1 LSSPFC
7 ITLKQTK
14 QMTTIELAGK
24 TYKLDWTFLSQ
35 EYMEQSADILKQLK
49 SNIGRAAVMAVAA
62 LMGGDYNF
70 DKSPDWVLNAIGKDA
85 KKMNELS
92 EKVSAEF
99 NAFIEANKEPE
110 VGNSE
115 AAEEDQKAAQKES
128 H

>member
-1 LSSPFC
+1 
-7 ITLKQTK
+7 
-14 QMTTIELAGK
+14 MTTIELAGK

-110 VGNSE
+110 LGNSDAAEAEQE
-115 AAEEDQKAAQKES
+115 AAPKES